1 MPKSERKGG
10 ETVPIKWSALQL
22 SLALDEIQEQV
33 DLAAAYLIEA
43 RAKARKATNID
54 NLPVYVGDLLDRLI
68 SEIARIERIKA
79 AIKAVRDAIP
89 EEAIEAEREKL
100 KLGSQQSLEL

>member
-1 MPKSERKGG
+1 MPKSEREGG

-68 SEIARIERIKA
+68 PEIARIERIKA